1 MDIQNEK
8 MADYPFLSDMV
19 SDPYFP
25 PALVEKGQA
34 ILQDLCR
41 TLEASPPENLDELYA
56 LTHAATDRFNDLQAE
71 FEDNDSEI
79 ETAAR
84 EAIANDF
91 AFIAQ
96 AYGFEEAEVEDLIA
110 TRDW

>member
-1 MDIQNEK
+1 MALQNEK
-8 MADYPFLSDMV
+8 MADYAFLSDMYN
-19 SDPYFP
+19 DPYFP
-25 PALVEKGQA
+25 DALVKKGED
-34 ILQDLCR
+34 ILVALCQ
-41 TLEASPPENLDELYA
+41 TIETDPPENLDELYA
-56 LTHAATDRFNDLQAE
+56 LTHAATDQFNELQDE
-71 FEDNDSEI
+71 FADNDSEI

-84 EAIANDF
+84 EAIASDF